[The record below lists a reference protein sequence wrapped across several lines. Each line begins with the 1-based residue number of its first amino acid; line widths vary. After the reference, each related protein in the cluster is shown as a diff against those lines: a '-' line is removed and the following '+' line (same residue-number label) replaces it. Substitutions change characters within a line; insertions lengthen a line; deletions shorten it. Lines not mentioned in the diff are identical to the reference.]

1 MSGTSAVGGILMN
14 YSSLIWNMGTYKYR
28 PNRHGFIAF
37 VWRVECMGAVV
48 SWVVNIELWIGYKRY
63 WIAKF
68 VYLIQVD
75 SRYDRD
81 SCCIYN
87 FKATVFT
94 RHLSLF
100 SFIYNTMSMGTH
112 LRYCKR
118 ASHWHG
124 TFLKPPKQCHIGQL
138 HCHSKNVPPVASL
151 HKHRLQFKSQIHH
164 SVRIILIQM

>member
-1 MSGTSAVGGILMN
+1 
-14 YSSLIWNMGTYKYR
+14 
-28 PNRHGFIAF
+28 
-37 VWRVECMGAVV
+37 MGAVV
-48 SWVVNIELWIGYKRY
+48 SWVVNIELWIGYKRQP
-63 WIAKF
+63 KF

-87 FKATVFT
+87 FKAILYLHFT
-94 RHLSLF
+94 LIGLAYFDLF